1 MRIRSYPARLS
12 ARLPRRTVRL
22 RLTAL
27 YGALFLAS
35 GTGLLAITNI
45 LARGWPWPPTI
56 TSPVGAHGLGHVVQ
70 GAARQVQAQVA
81 HQVHAQ
87 VIRQDAAILNHL
99 LVVSAIALTVMAV
112 ASLALGWLIAGRV
125 LRPLRQM
132 TTATRAIS
140 EDSLHRRLAVTGPG
154 DELKDLG
161 DTIDSLLERLEAAF
175 DAQRNFVASASHE
188 LRTPLTLE
196 RAMLEIALASPDA
209 SAATLRAVCE
219 DVLAVGQQQE
229 RLIDAL
235 LTLARSQRG
244 LDHLAPADLADI
256 TRDILEAREPDA
268 AARGLTVTA
277 SISPAP
283 LLGDTR
289 LLQRLAANLIDNAI
303 RHNTTGGRISIQ
315 VTTSHDHPNLT
326 ITNTGPVIPPGQ
338 AIRLL
343 QPFQRLS
350 ATRAAETEGL
360 GLGLSIVAAIAK
372 AHHATL
378 AINSQP
384 DGGLSINI
392 TFTPALP
399 HGTGEKRTPQ
409 HDQTL
414 RPAPSPT
421 CHMPQVIRNCDQPEQ
436 PSALDARVRADR

>member
-1 MRIRSYPARLS
+1 MRTRSYPARLA

-56 TSPVGAHGLGHVVQ
+56 TSPAGARSLGHVVK
-70 GAARQVQAQVA
+70 GAVQQVQVQVA

-87 VIRQDAAILNHL
+87 VVRQDAAILNHL
-99 LVVSAIALTVMAV
+99 LVVSAIALAVMAV

-132 TTATRAIS
+132 TAATRAIS
-140 EDSLHRRLAVTGPG
+140 EDSLHQRLAVAGPG

-161 DTIDSLLERLEAAF
+161 NTIDSLLERLEAAF

-196 RAMLEIALASPDA
+196 RTMIEVALADPQA
-209 SAATLRAVCE
+209 STATLRAVCE
-219 DVLAVGQQQE
+219 DVLAAGQQQE
-229 RLIDAL
+229 LLIDAL

-244 LDHLAPADLADI
+244 LDNRHPADLADI
-256 TRDILEAREPDA
+256 TRDILDARAPDA
-268 AARGLTVTA
+268 AARGLAITA
-277 SISPAP
+277 SITPAP
-283 LLGDTR
+283 VLGDAR
-289 LLQRLAANLIDNAI
+289 LLQRMAANLIDNAI
-303 RHNTTGGRISIQ
+303 RHNITGGRIGIQ
-315 VTTSHDHPNLT
+315 VTTSGGHPTLT
-326 ITNTGPVIPPGQ
+326 ITNTGPVIQPGQ
-338 AIRLL
+338 ATRLL

-350 ATRAAETEGL
+350 TIRPAETEGLGL

-378 AINSQP
+378 AISPEPN
-384 DGGLSINI
+384 GGLSIDVS
-392 TFTPALP
+392 FTPATATAP
-399 HGTGEKRTPQ
+399 HQRK
-409 HDQTL
+409 
-414 RPAPSPT
+414 
-421 CHMPQVIRNCDQPEQ
+421 
-436 PSALDARVRADR
+436 ALATA

>member
-1 MRIRSYPARLS
+1 VRTPAYPARLS

-56 TSPVGAHGLGHVVQ
+56 TSPAPAPGLGHVAR
-70 GAARQVQAQVA
+70 GAARQVQSQVA
-81 HQVHAQ
+81 SQVHAQ
-87 VIRQDAAILNHL
+87 VVRQDAAILNQL

-140 EDSLHRRLAVTGPG
+140 EDSLHQRLAVTGPG

-161 DTIDSLLERLEAAF
+161 DTIDSLLERLETAF

-196 RAMLEIALASPDA
+196 RTMLEVALADPQA
-209 SAATLRAVCE
+209 STATLRAVCE
-219 DVLAVGQQQE
+219 DVLVTGQQQE
-229 RLIDAL
+229 LLIDAL

-244 LDHLAPADLADI
+244 LDHRHSADLADI
-256 TRDILEAREPDA
+256 TRDILYARAPDA
-268 AARGLTVTA
+268 AARGLAITT

-283 LLGDTR
+283 VLGDHR
-289 LLQRLAANLIDNAI
+289 LLQRMAANLIDNAI
-303 RHNTTGGRISIQ
+303 RHNITGGRIGIQ
-315 VTTSHDHPNLT
+315 VTTSIGHPTLT
-326 ITNTGPVIPPGQ
+326 ITNTGPIIQPGQ
-338 AIRLL
+338 ATRLL

-350 ATRAAETEGL
+350 TTRPAETEGL

-378 AINSQP
+378 AISPQP
-384 DGGLSINI
+384 DGGLSIDV
-392 TFTPALP
+392 TFPPATATAP
-399 HGTGEKRTPQ
+399 HRRKAHAT
-409 HDQTL
+409 
-414 RPAPSPT
+414 A
-421 CHMPQVIRNCDQPEQ
+421 
-436 PSALDARVRADR
+436 